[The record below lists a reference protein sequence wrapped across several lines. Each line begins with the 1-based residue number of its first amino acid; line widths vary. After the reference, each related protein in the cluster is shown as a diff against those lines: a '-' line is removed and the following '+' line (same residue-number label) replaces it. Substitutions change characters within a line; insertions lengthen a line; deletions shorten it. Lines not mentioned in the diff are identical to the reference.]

1 MIRRCFGRAGQQ
13 QQFVMLVDVRAKKI
27 AAVQQSLS
35 TKLSLRDSLSTVL
48 HLDQNKTGVGV
59 LPTVKEI
66 VE

>member
-1 MIRRCFGRAGQQ
+1 
-13 QQFVMLVDVRAKKI
+13 MLVDVRAKKI